1 MTNQKNQKE
10 KVTGLIIF
18 LNRYYRLIIIILSLL
33 IIVLGFFLWLKP
45 KYQEMKK
52 LTVLQLPF
60 REEKLKELSNYAEEL
75 EKLAKNLADFQVQYQ
90 EELQKLEKILPKKAD
105 LASLFAQ
112 LEALIT
118 ANGFELNSVSFT
130 EGTSGKS
137 TSQVDNLS
145 QGTTND
151 SLLSDSW
158 LQYESSGGGLIPP
171 AIAQQKEALTSN
183 QPTVKTIEISLEIQ
197 GGGYFAFK
205 TLLENIEKHLRVMDV
220 SSINFNDIYVNEAL
234 DEKVNYSLNLRTY
247 YLP

>member
-1 MTNQKNQKE
+1 MTNQKNQGE

-52 LTVLQLPF
+52 LTALQLPL

-75 EKLAKNLADFQVQYQ
+75 EKLAKNLTDFQTQYQ
-90 EELQKLEKILPKKAD
+90 EELQKLEKILPRKAD
-105 LASLFAQ
+105 LAGLFAQ

-130 EGTSGKS
+130 EGSSLKS
-137 TSQVDNLS
+137 TSQSDNLPQAATS
-145 QGTTND
+145 D

-158 LQYESSGGGLIPP
+158 LQSESSGDGLIPP
-171 AIAQQKEALTSN
+171 AIAQQKEAITSN
-183 QPTVKTIEISLEIQ
+183 QPTIKTIEIGLEIQ
-197 GGGYFAFK
+197 GGGYLAFK
-205 TLLENIEKHLRVMDV
+205 TLLENIERHLRVMDV
-220 SSINFNDIYVNEAL
+220 SSINFNDIYINETAS
-234 DEKVNYSLNLRTY
+234 EKANYSLNLKTY